1 MKIKDETMHF
11 RNERAR
17 ELQMVAEVLERHI
30 DSGISAPLR
39 KPISLLKDDSFVL
52 PLKNG
57 TVDQGTWGYE
67 IDDFLLRPPI
77 PRHIKPSVT
86 ELSISLSIKMIA
98 RCDAWQ
104 NLGDPLQELSFK
116 VVLRGLRDKNYY
128 TGFHI
133 DRHDGGLPNA
143 DGEIH
148 PVYHLQH
155 LVNPCHEDTFE
166 YGTVLSLDTP
176 RIMHYPME
184 FILGLGYLTA
194 NYYPIAYETLLDDGL
209 FYKLFKDY
217 QEKIWKP
224 YSHTLSYY
232 WRPLDELSITW
243 KPELVCPYLLD

>member
-1 MKIKDETMHF
+1 MHF

-17 ELQMVAEVLERHI
+17 ELQMVAEVLERRI
-30 DSGISAPLR
+30 DSCISTPLWNA
-39 KPISLLKDDSFVL
+39 ISSLKNDSFIM

-57 TVDQGTWGYE
+57 TVDQDTWGYE
-67 IDDFLLRPPI
+67 IDEFTLRLPI

-98 RCDAWQ
+98 RRDAWE
-104 NLGDPLQELSFK
+104 NLNDPLQELSFK

-133 DRHDGGLPNA
+133 DRHDGHTNA
-143 DGEIH
+143 GGEVH
-148 PVYHLQH
+148 PVYHLQY
-155 LVNPCHEDTFE
+155 LVNPSDENAFD

-194 NYYPIAYETLLDDGL
+194 NYYPIAYESLLDDGL
-209 FYKLFKDY
+209 FYKLFKNY
-217 QEKIWKP
+217 QERIWKP

-232 WRPLDELSITW
+232 WRPLDESSITW